1 MHRTEPSDG
10 PSRRRR
16 LFKQVTLFG
25 LLLLGLVLAAF
36 GGVWAY
42 LHPTFTWTRGLSY
55 GERHGEPLRI
65 DVLQPTTPNGLG
77 VLLMVSGS
85 WKSGTNSLRPWL
97 VAPLLRR
104 GYTIFAVH
112 HVSQPRA
119 TVMEIVEDVSTA
131 ARYVRSRATE
141 FGVDPQRLGVTAG
154 SSGGHLSLM
163 LATRGLV
170 GAVAVFFPVTDLL
183 NLGSST
189 ENLHDGGPP
198 KSFTRAFAQEPKDLV
213 RWKVTGRDMSPLYQV
228 TPGLPPV
235 FICHGDADTLVPL
248 EQSQRFLERAREVGA
263 TVELVVH
270 PGFGHGPSPNRRLP
284 GWMAPVGVIQGAARM
299 MLDIRRF
306 ADWFDLHLKPGPSP
320 GTG

>member
-1 MHRTEPSDG
+1 MHRIAPSDG
-10 PSRRRR
+10 PSRKRR
-16 LFKQVTLFG
+16 LLKRVALVG
-25 LLLLGLVLAAF
+25 LLLLGLVLGVVA
-36 GGVWAY
+36 GVWTY
-42 LHPTFTWTRGLSY
+42 LHPRFTWTRELSY

-65 DVLQPTTPNGLG
+65 DVLQPAAPNGLG

-85 WKSGTNSLRPWL
+85 WKSGAHSLRPWL

-112 HVSQPRA
+112 HVSQPKA
-119 TVMEIVEDVSTA
+119 TVMEIVEDVTTA
-131 ARYVRSRATE
+131 ARFVRTRAAE
-141 FGVDPQRLGVTAG
+141 FGVDPTRLGVTGG

-170 GAVAVFFPVTDLL
+170 GAAAVFFPVTDLL
-183 NLGSST
+183 NL
-189 ENLHDGGPP
+189 DGGPP

-213 RWKVTGRDMSPLYQV
+213 RWKVTGREMSPLYHV
-228 TPGLPPV
+228 TPELPPV

-248 EQSQRFLERAREVGA
+248 DQSQRFLERAREVGA
-263 TVELVVH
+263 TVELRVH
-270 PGFGHGPSPNRRLP
+270 PGFGHGPAPDRRLP
-284 GWMAPVGVIQGAARM
+284 GWIAPVGVVPGAVLM

-306 ADWFDLHLKPGPSP
+306 ADWFDRHLKPGSSP